1 MLEIDFKRE
10 YRSVYTASTTPA
22 LVEVPTLAYLCV
34 DGAGDPNGPAYQ
46 EAIKCLY
53 PVSYGVR
60 AALKKAAVITYPVMP
75 LQGRWWSAAG
85 ADFDERDRAS
95 WQWTAMIMQP
105 PQVTADLVADAI
117 ATVRRKAPLDC
128 LDRVRLS
135 SLHEGRS
142 AQILHVGPYD
152 REQATIAAL
161 HSFIATSG
169 HRISGEHHEIYLSD
183 ARRTAPE
190 KLRTII
196 RYPVSEVAVSEV
208 GA

>member
-10 YRSVYTASTTPA
+10 HRALYTAFSTPA
-22 LVEVPTLAYLCV
+22 LVDAPTLAYLCV

-53 PVSYGVR
+53 PISYGVR
-60 AALKKAAVITYPVMP
+60 AALRKAAVISYPVMP

-85 ADFDERDRAS
+85 ADFDEQDRAS
-95 WQWTAMIMQP
+95 WQWQAMIMQP

-117 ATVRRKAPLDC
+117 AAVRRKTPLDS
-128 LDRVRLS
+128 LDRVRLT

-142 AQILHVGPYD
+142 AQILHVGPYN

-161 HSFIATSG
+161 HSFIVDSG
-169 HRISGEHHEIYLSD
+169 HQITGEHHEIYLSD

-196 RYPVSEVAVSEV
+196 RYPVSPVAV
-208 GA
+208 